1 MRIYRKTMFCFFIM
15 IMIVSVNNSAMNTKC
30 LNDNTVQ
37 CVNSNTNIYFFSVSK
52 VLQTIEYE
60 NNETHFIVKG
70 ITIIIGLP
78 GSLPIVE
85 TGEHE
90 IHLLN
95 YTTLG
100 IVNNYFIM
108 GLIIDHFPLV

>member
-30 LNDNTVQ
+30 LNDNAIEHVS
-37 CVNSNTNIYFFSVSK
+37 SNTNIYFFSVSK
-52 VLQTIEYE
+52 VLQIIEYE
-60 NNETHFIVKG
+60 NNETLFIVKG

-78 GSLPIVE
+78 GSLPIIE

-95 YTTLG
+95 YTTHG
-100 IVNNYFIM
+100 IVNNYFII
-108 GLIIDHFPLV
+108 GLLIDHFPLL